1 MSSRTPAVAALY
13 AERPTR
19 RFVQASMALAL
30 GVGLGVL
37 LFSDVSLAGLTTAR
51 RWENLQRFLGE
62 LGPPSG
68 ESLSAWLAGVSV
80 WEAVLPTVAMAV
92 VAMVLAAVLGVSSSL
107 LASRRL
113 MRPDPWVQGLQAD
126 RHVQL
131 MWTALGV
138 FTRSLLVCIRAIP
151 TYIWAY
157 ILLLL
162 MGLGAWPAVLAIAL
176 HNGGILGRLG
186 SELVDDLPPNVAGAV
201 WGVGASRWT
210 VAALV
215 LAPQALGRSLLYFF
229 VRMET
234 AIREATVLGMLG
246 FVSLGWFV
254 ADARVRM
261 RMDLMVLYVGLAVL
275 TVIAID
281 AVSIA
286 VRRRIRL

>member
-1 MSSRTPAVAALY
+1 MSGRTPAIAALH

-19 RFVQASMALAL
+19 PFVQASMVLAL
-30 GVGLGVL
+30 GGGLGVL
-37 LFSDVSLAGLTTAR
+37 LLSDVSLSGLTTAR
-51 RWENLQRFLGE
+51 RWGNLQRFLGE
-62 LGPPSG
+62 VGPPSG
-68 ESLSAWLAGVSV
+68 QSMSEWLGGVSV
-80 WEAVLPTVAMAV
+80 WEAVLPTIAMAV
-92 VAMVLAAVLGVSSSL
+92 VAMVIAAVLGVTTAL

-113 MRPDPWVQGLQAD
+113 MQPDPWVQGLQAD

-131 MWTALGV
+131 MWAAVGV
-138 FTRSLLVCIRAIP
+138 LARSLLVCVRAIP

-162 MGLGAWPAVLAIAL
+162 LGPGAWPAVLAIAL

-186 SELVDDLPPNVAGAV
+186 SELVDDLPSNVAGAV

-215 LAPQALGRSLLYFF
+215 LAPQALGRALLYFF

-261 RMDLMVLYVGLAVL
+261 RMDLLMLYVGLAVL
-275 TVIAID
+275 TVIVID
-281 AVSIA
+281 AASIA
-286 VRRRIRL
+286 VRRRIRV

>member
-1 MSSRTPAVAALY
+1 MGI
-13 AERPTR
+13 
-19 RFVQASMALAL
+19 AL
-30 GVGLGVL
+30 GGGVGVL
-37 LFSDVSLAGLTTAR
+37 LFTDVTLAGLTTER
-51 RWENLQRFLGE
+51 RLGNLQRFLGE
-62 LGPPSG
+62 LGPPAGQSMG
-68 ESLSAWLAGVSV
+68 EWLGTVSV
-80 WEAVLPTVAMAV
+80 VDAVLPTVAMAV
-92 VAMVLAAVLGVSSSL
+92 VAMVLAAVLGGLSAL

-113 MRPDPWVQGLQAD
+113 MQPDPWVRGQHAGPAS
-126 RHVQL
+126 RA
-131 MWTALGV
+131 MWAVLGGFSR
-138 FTRSLLVCIRAIP
+138 FTLVCVRAIP

-162 MGLGAWPAVLAIAL
+162 LGLGAWPAVLAIAL

-201 WGVGASRWT
+201 SGVGASRWT
-210 VAALV
+210 VAVLV
-215 LAPQALGRSLLYFF
+215 LAPQALSRALLYFF

-275 TVIAID
+275 TVICID
-281 AVSIA
+281 VLSIA

>member
-1 MSSRTPAVAALY
+1 MLI
-13 AERPTR
+13 
-19 RFVQASMALAL
+19 AL
-30 GVGLGVL
+30 GGGFGVL
-37 LFSDVSLAGLTTAR
+37 LFSDVSLSGLTTAR
-51 RWENLQRFLGE
+51 RWGNLQRFLDE
-62 LGPPSG
+62 LSPPSG
-68 ESLSAWLAGVSV
+68 QSLGAWLAGVSV

-92 VAMVLAAVLGVSSSL
+92 VAMLIAAVLGVSSSL

-113 MRPDPWVQGLQAD
+113 MQSDPWVHGLQTD
-126 RHVQL
+126 RRVQF
-131 MWTALGV
+131 MWAGLGGL
-138 FTRSLLVCIRAIP
+138 TRALLVCIRAIP

-162 MGLGAWPAVLAIAL
+162 LGLGAWPAVLAIAL

-186 SELVDDLPPNVAGAV
+186 SELVDDLPPNVAGAA

-215 LAPQALGRSLLYFF
+215 LAPQALGRALLYFF

-261 RMDLMVLYVGLAVL
+261 RMDLMMLYVGLAVL
-275 TVIAID
+275 TVIVID
-281 AVSIA
+281 AVSIV

>member
-1 MSSRTPAVAALY
+1 MSGRTPAIATLHAA
-13 AERPTR
+13 RPTR
-19 RFVQASMALAL
+19 PFVQASMVL
-30 GVGLGVL
+30 GLGGGLGVL

-51 RWENLQRFLGE
+51 RWGNLQRFLGE

-68 ESLSAWLAGVSV
+68 QSSIAWLSGVSIG
-80 WEAVLPTVAMAV
+80 EAVLPTVAMAV
-92 VAMVLAAVLGVSSSL
+92 VAMVIAAVIGVSSSL

-113 MRPDPWVQGLQAD
+113 MQPDPWVRGRQAA
-126 RHVQL
+126 RHVQVT
-131 MWTALGV
+131 WFALGL
-138 FTRSLLVCIRAIP
+138 FTRTLLVCLRAIP

-162 MGLGAWPAVLAIAL
+162 IGLGAWPAVLAIAL

-261 RMDLMVLYVGLAVL
+261 RMDLMMLYVGLAVL
-275 TVIAID
+275 TVIVFD
-281 AVSIA
+281 AVGIA